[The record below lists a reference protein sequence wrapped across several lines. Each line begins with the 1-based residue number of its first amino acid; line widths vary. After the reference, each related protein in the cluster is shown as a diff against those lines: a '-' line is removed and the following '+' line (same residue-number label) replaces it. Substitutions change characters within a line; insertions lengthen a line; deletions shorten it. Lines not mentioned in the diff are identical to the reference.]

1 MQNLH
6 YIPGISVFLQTMPEA
21 VQSAPVPA
29 LLPTYAPF
37 PFPILR
43 GSGDR
48 VFDDTGQAWFD
59 FYGGHCVC
67 STGHSH
73 PVVAEAIARQAKDL
87 IFYSTA
93 GDLPI
98 RTLAAERLMAFADAG
113 QPSGLASV
121 FFCNSGAE
129 ANENALKVAALVTGR
144 PRFAAFE
151 GGWHGR
157 TTLALSVT
165 DDPKIQVGLEPFL
178 APCAR
183 LPWNDERALDAF
195 DFTQVAAVILEPI
208 QSMSGVRVATPAFL
222 AKLREVTRA
231 AGALL
236 IYDEVQT
243 GMGRTGH
250 PFVAGLHGVQPDLV
264 TSAKGLASGIPMGAL
279 LMSAAVVRALKPG
292 ALGSTFGGGPV
303 ACAALLATLQVLE
316 TEGLVARTLALAE
329 ELRRGLQGTAVQEVL
344 GTGLLLGLK
353 VPGRAKELKA
363 HLQQQHILVGGSS
376 DPDVLRLMPPLTL
389 TLAAVN
395 ALVAA
400 VRSFPAGV

>member
-1 MQNLH
+1 MPVQN
-6 YIPGISVFLQTMPEA
+6 
-21 VQSAPVPA
+21 APIPA
-29 LLPTYAPF
+29 LLPTYPPF

-43 GSGDR
+43 GEGDR
-48 VFDDTGQAWFD
+48 VFDDQGQAWFD

-73 PVVAEAIARQAKDL
+73 PTVVAAIAKQAQEL

-98 RTLAAERLMAFADAG
+98 RTRAAEALLAFVNSG
-113 QPSGLASV
+113 RPSGLASV

-129 ANENALKVAALVTGR
+129 ANENALKVAALITGR
-144 PRFAAFE
+144 QRFAAFQ

-165 DDPKIQVGLEPFL
+165 DDPKIQAGLETFL

-183 LPWNDERALDAF
+183 LPWNDERALESF
-195 DFTQVAAVILEPI
+195 DFSQVAAVILEPI
-208 QSMSGVRVATPAFL
+208 QSMSGIRPVAKGFL
-222 AKLREVTRA
+222 ETLRRVTRT
-231 AGALL
+231 AGTLL

-250 PFVAGLHGVQPDLV
+250 PFFAGSHGVQPDLV
-264 TSAKGLASGIPMGAL
+264 TSAKGLASGLPMGAL
-279 LMSAAVVRALKPG
+279 LMSAQVVEALKPG

-316 TEGLVARTLALAE
+316 TEGLLPRALALEE
-329 ELRRGLQGTAVQEVL
+329 ELRRGLQGTCVREVR
-344 GTGLLLGLK
+344 GAGLLLGLK
-353 VPGRAKELKA
+353 VPGQAKQLKD
-363 HLQQQHILVGGSS
+363 HLLQRHILVGGSS

-400 VRSFPAGV
+400 VRAFPAGV